1 VIIEEVIMKSN
12 GEAVVK
18 QYSKGRFLGKGGFA
32 RVYEFTCLNNNQVVA
47 AKIIP
52 RASLTKARAKQKLM
66 SEIKIHRSLH
76 HSNIVGFDHFFED
89 SENVYILL
97 ELCENQNMS
106 EMLRRRKRLLEEEV
120 QYFSLQIISALQYTH
135 ANRVIHRD
143 IKLGNLFLSKDMTI
157 KMGDYGLAAK
167 LEFDGE
173 KKRTICGT
181 PNYIAPEI
189 LDGKAGH
196 SYEVDVWSFG
206 VVLYTLLVGKPPF
219 ETSDVK
225 TTYKRIKANAYAFP
239 EHIQVSAEAKDLV
252 GQILHSTPDFR
263 PTLDDILAHKFFH
276 RNEIPKALP
285 TSALAVPP
293 RFSRTVSI
301 TNLHVRR
308 VSNDPPETQRR
319 PDSRTST
326 RPIRSASH
334 GPKDSPSPPPPS
346 PPPPSTPPPLLQ
358 SLIPAE
364 AGSPEPQT
372 ARISKSSKLSLPRME
387 FVVRW
392 LDYTHKYGLGY
403 LTSSG
408 ISGVYFNDS
417 TKMLLAGSEFFFID
431 RREGDKPERI
441 QRFKSSAVPSSL
453 QKKVTLLQHFA
464 KHLKAPQTATV
475 PAELHYVKKYLRTD
489 QAMIFRLSSRLVQVV
504 FKDASELVLASDTR
518 NVIFLDKNT
527 GQVSYPLTEVMEAG
541 NQELNK
547 RLRYT
552 KEALTQMLTQ
562 TGTTTDRL

>member
-1 VIIEEVIMKSN
+1 MSVRRPEESSPVIVEEVIVKGN

-32 RVYEFTCLNNNQVVA
+32 RVYEFTCLNNNQVSA
-47 AKIIP
+47 SKIIP
-52 RASLTKARAKQKLM
+52 KESLTKARAKQKLM

-76 HSNIVGFDHFFED
+76 HRHIVRFDHFFED

-120 QYFSLQIISALQYTH
+120 MYFGIQIIQALQYTH
-135 ANRVIHRD
+135 AHRVIHRD
-143 IKLGNLFLSKDMTI
+143 LKLGNLFLTRDMEI
-157 KMGDYGLAAK
+157 RLGDFGLAAK

-173 KKRTICGT
+173 RKRTICGT
-181 PNYIAPEI
+181 PNYIAPEV
-189 LDGKAGH
+189 LDGRAGH

-206 VVLYTLLVGKPPF
+206 VVLYTLLVGRPPF

-225 TTYKRIKANAYAFP
+225 STYKRIKANVYSFP
-239 EHIQVSAEAKDLV
+239 EQIQVSAEAKDLV
-252 GQILHSTPDFR
+252 GRILHSTPDFR
-263 PTLDDILAHKFFH
+263 PTLDDILNHDFF
-276 RNEIPKALP
+276 RRVDIPKSLP

-293 RFSRTVSI
+293 RLSRASSAVS
-301 TNLHVRR
+301 LHTRR
-308 VSNDPPETQRR
+308 VSNDPPSTQRR
-319 PDSRTST
+319 PESRMEPKPVRSSST
-326 RPIRSASH
+326 
-334 GPKDSPSPPPPS
+334 GPVPVSSPP
-346 PPPPSTPPPLLQ
+346 L
-358 SLIPAE
+358 AE
-364 AGSPEPQT
+364 VETPEPQT
-372 ARISKSSKLSLPRME
+372 ARISKSSKLNITGME
-387 FVVRW
+387 FVLKW

-408 ISGVYFNDS
+408 YAGVYFNDS
-417 TKMLLAGSEFFFID
+417 TKMLIAGPEFFYVD
-431 RREGDKPERI
+431 RREGDKPERV
-441 QRFKSSAVPSSL
+441 QRFKASSVPSSL
-453 QKKVTLLQHFA
+453 SKKVTLLQHFA
-464 KHLKAPQTATV
+464 KHLQAPKQSSV

-504 FKDASELVLASDTR
+504 FKDGSELVLASDTR
-518 NVIFLDKNT
+518 NVIFLDKNAA
-527 GQVSYPLTEVMEAG
+527 QVSYPLTQVMDAG

-562 TGTTTDRL
+562 TGSTTERPL